1 LKSRPNQLKELFM
14 PPEPIFNLWYI
25 VDEEHQYIFSIA
37 GRAYIADGTDDEKTA
52 LLKQLAATDFP
63 MALQLPVPDCYETF
77 YVDRM
82 RPGIVPVAELDNPA
96 TQLFEE
102 LYQAIDAELAERAE
116 KMRLPADTYK
126 VPDNPLYVMTALYLE
141 DEGGARVLGV

>member
-1 LKSRPNQLKELFM
+1 M
-14 PPEPIFNLWYI
+14 PSEPIFNLWYI

-63 MALQLPVPDCYETF
+63 MALQLPVPDRYETF
-77 YVDRM
+77 YAGKM

-102 LYQAIDAELAERAE
+102 LYQAIEAELAERAK

-141 DEGGARVLGV
+141 DEGGARVLGAAE

>member
-1 LKSRPNQLKELFM
+1 M
-14 PPEPIFNLWYI
+14 TPEPIFNLWYI
-25 VDEEHQYIFSIA
+25 VDEEHQYIFGIA
-37 GRAYIADGTDDEKTA
+37 GRAYIADGTDDEKTT

-63 MALQLPVPDCYETF
+63 MALQLPVPDRYVTF
-77 YVDRM
+77 YADKM
-82 RPGIVPVAELDNPA
+82 RPGIVSVAELDNPA

-116 KMRLPADTYK
+116 KMRQPADTYR